1 VLALIAVADW
11 LALKTRAFSHPPWI
25 LAALATGVGLL
36 LLVDLGLNVR
46 KVRARRDRKATA
58 WGQILFLSGILVM
71 LGSGMANW
79 VLALQGFVI
88 LTEGEAVPGSHLQEL
103 EAGPLSS
110 IEEMDL
116 VLMLEE
122 LELIPAGEES
132 FYSRPGDETTIR
144 LSPQESG
151 TVGSLRFFQG
161 AFGFAPR
168 IVITEGDYTVF
179 DRLVPFTT
187 ERRGPTGVLF
197 LGHFTVGEKSLD
209 VRGSVNLPEGI
220 RGHATLDLVVSR
232 EGRVLGR
239 GALLPGHFAE
249 LSEGYRVG
257 FAGLKKWS
265 EIDVSRIHYGPVVM
279 VGALLALAGALFW
292 LLAGWRDW

>member
-1 VLALIAVADW
+1 M
-11 LALKTRAFSHPPWI
+11 
-25 LAALATGVGLL
+25 LAALAAGVGLL
-36 LLVDLGLNVR
+36 LLGCLGLTVCE
-46 KVRARRDRKATA
+46 VRAGSRRKATA

-79 VLALQGFVI
+79 ALALQGFVI
-88 LTEGEAVPGSHLQEL
+88 LTEGEAVPLHGGSHLQEF

-110 IEEMDL
+110 IEEMNL

-132 FYSRPGDETTIR
+132 FYPQSRLRVSRPGEETAIR
-144 LSPQESG
+144 LTPQDSG
-151 TVGSLRFFQG
+151 TVGSLRFLQG

-168 IVITEGDYTVF
+168 IVITEDDFTIF
-179 DRLVPFTT
+179 DRVVPFTT

-197 LGHFTVGEKSLD
+197 LGHFTVGEESLD

-220 RGHATLDLVVSR
+220 RGHATLDLVVRR
-232 EGRVLGR
+232 EGKVLGR

-257 FAGLKKWS
+257 FAGLQKWS

-292 LLAGWRDW
+292 LLARWRDW